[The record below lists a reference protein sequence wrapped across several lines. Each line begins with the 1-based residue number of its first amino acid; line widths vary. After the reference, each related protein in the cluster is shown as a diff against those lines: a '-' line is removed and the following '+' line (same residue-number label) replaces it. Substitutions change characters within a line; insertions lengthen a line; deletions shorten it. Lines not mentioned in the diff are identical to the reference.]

1 MNSKLLWVIFI
12 ICTVFTLSTFGNN
25 LPLNKQLKNRDAV
38 VKSLLI
44 GINSDNYGL
53 RTSSAYLIGEL
64 KLSEAVIPLMRMLKN
79 EIHEEARI
87 MAALSLFK
95 IGDARGIFAVKQ
107 AIRFDESQR
116 VSKMCERLY
125 CAYKSDLKNQEILLA
140 GF

>member
-1 MNSKLLWVIFI
+1 MNRNLLWIIFI
-12 ICTVFTLSTFGNN
+12 ICTVFSLSTFGNN
-25 LPLNKQLKNRDAV
+25 LPTKQQLKNRDAI
-38 VKSLLI
+38 VKSLLV

-53 RTSSAYLIGEL
+53 KTSSAYMIGEL
-64 KLSEAVIPLMRMLKN
+64 KLSEAVIPLMKMLKN
-79 EIHEEARI
+79 ETHEEARI

-107 AIRFDESQR
+107 SIRFDESQR

-125 CAYKSDLKNQEILLA
+125 CAYIFGQNNQDLLLA